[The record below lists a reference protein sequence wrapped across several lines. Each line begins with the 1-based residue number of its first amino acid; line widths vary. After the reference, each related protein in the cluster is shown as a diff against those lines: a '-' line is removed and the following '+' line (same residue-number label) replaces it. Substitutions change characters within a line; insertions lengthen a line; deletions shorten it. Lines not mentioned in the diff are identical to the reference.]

1 VQAEV
6 LALVRD
12 DGLRRLDAP
21 GGTTAGVVPYA
32 TVSIAFAW

>member
-1 VQAEV
+1 V

-21 GGTTAGVVPYA
+21 GGTTDTIVPLA
-32 TVSIAFAW
+32 TVSVTMAW